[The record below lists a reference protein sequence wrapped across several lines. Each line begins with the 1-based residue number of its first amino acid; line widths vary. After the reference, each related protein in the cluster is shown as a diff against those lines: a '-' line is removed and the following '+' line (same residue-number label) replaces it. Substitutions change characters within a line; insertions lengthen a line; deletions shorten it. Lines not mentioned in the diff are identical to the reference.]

1 MRILKV
7 KFIEQWEGFKAGSV
21 IAMQEW
27 KYFELKKLGI
37 VRLVAGD
44 VSELWYIKDE
54 EE

>member
-7 KFIEQWEGFKAGSV
+7 KFIQDYEGFKAGTS
-21 IAMQEW
+21 IPMQEW

-44 VSELWYIKDE
+44 VAELWHIKDE